1 MRTGRILEAVG
12 SIGVI
17 AGMIMVIASGSPV
30 GLAVM
35 GGALAVFIV
44 GRFLE

>member
-1 MRTGRILEAVG
+1 MRTGRILEALG

-17 AGMIMVIASGSPV
+17 AGLIMVIASGSPV
-30 GLAVM
+30 GAAAMLI
-35 GGALAVFIV
+35 ALAVFIV

>member
-12 SIGVI
+12 TVGVI
-17 AGMIMVIASGSPV
+17 AGMLIGIASGSPV